1 MKRKG
6 KQKKEKIDNEKIT
19 FIEVLIDSFSYNQY
33 RD

>member
-1 MKRKG
+1 MKRKEQ
-6 KQKKEKIDNEKIT
+6 QKKIDNEMIT